1 MNPLWTPP
9 WPSIKPSLY
18 NTVVHPGYGDGC
30 EAKLIAVIMGIAFA
44 SIIFGGPS
52 AEEAAAGVTE
62 HGEAPVRPI
71 KFKRPLAKS
80 PYRCGCQWPYSTTS
94 AQFLCVT
101 VTFGPPFLERGSTQ
115 FRASATHSRVFETDF
130 GSAAYLKAG
139 AEFLWPLATSASGG
153 ADLRTMNGAAV
164 SSAFTMHLMD
174 TNREDAFFLPFS
186 PAAKLAVGYIW
197 KRADFPWLGIWEE
210 HHSRANPPWNGQ
222 TLARGMEFGARSRIL
237 Q

>member
-1 MNPLWTPP
+1 M
-9 WPSIKPSLY
+9 
-18 NTVVHPGYGDGC
+18 
-30 EAKLIAVIMGIAFA
+30 
-44 SIIFGGPS
+44 
-52 AEEAAAGVTE
+52 
-62 HGEAPVRPI
+62 RPI

-186 PAAKLAVGYIW
+186 AAAKLAVGYIW
-197 KRADFPWLGIWEE
+197 KRADFPWLGFGKSTIAVQIRPGTDKRW
-210 HHSRANPPWNGQ
+210 RAAWSSAPAAAFCNR
-222 TLARGMEFGARSRIL
+222 LSFGYT
-237 Q
+237 